1 MFTPAKYS
9 RPLSGALVLALA
21 AATTLLAACGGGS
34 DDDDG
39 LPSNT
44 TFNVRAGMY
53 QLLTVGGSWT
63 VAGRGNDNLDYQLRL
78 SYAPGV
84 PGIFPLDNQVYDRAT
99 QSATLSQGNAS
110 TDTVSQEIFHNAA
123 TGAVAGTRYDGTEC
137 SLSMLTGNLPT
148 AARVGDSG
156 PFLRSTEYAD
166 CSGTRVAG
174 TSEMRWSVEM
184 NRGRPY
190 YCLTQ
195 RYGTGDLEIECFEA
209 AGTEGRLGSRARV
222 RLEVLIDNARFILDA
237 EN

>member
-44 TFNVRAGMY
+44 TFNVRAGMH

-63 VAGRGNDNLDYQLRL
+63 VAGRGNDDLDYQLRL

-99 QSATLSQGNAS
+99 QSLTLWQGREVFEPA
-110 TDTVSQEIFHNAA
+110 VQEIFHNAA
-123 TGAVAGTRYDGTEC
+123 TGAIVGARLDNVAC
-137 SLSMLTGNLPT
+137 SLSTQLGAPPT

-166 CSGTRVAG
+166 CNGTTVDG
-174 TSEMRWSVEM
+174 TSETRWSVEM

-195 RYGTGDLEIECFEA
+195 RDNTTYLVIQCIEA

-222 RLEVLIDNARFILDA
+222 RLEAPIDTYRFILDA